1 MLSWEPPSERLS
13 GLIGATVERFVA
25 DLDGLVDDMASAA
38 IAAAPALASDAAL
51 EESVPASVRAM
62 TLRWVDAECR
72 RPGQPVPIDVPPAAI
87 DVARDVIRHGIDF
100 QQLLTGYRCSENIGC
115 RRWLQAAAEAVP
127 PEQVAAVAEFGLSA
141 IKKWVDAALT
151 LIIRQVGRER
161 DELMGGVL
169 TRRLET
175 VTLIIDGAPIREA
188 VAQERLG

>member
-1 MLSWEPPSERLS
+1 MCPR
-13 GLIGATVERFVA
+13 
-25 DLDGLVDDMASAA
+25 
-38 IAAAPALASDAAL
+38 
-51 EESVPASVRAM
+51 
-62 TLRWVDAECR
+62 
-72 RPGQPVPIDVPPAAI
+72 AAI

-127 PEQVAAVAEFGLSA
+127 PEQVAAVADFGLSA
-141 IKKWVDAALT
+141 INKWVDAALT

>member
-72 RPGQPVPIDVPPAAI
+72 
-87 DVARDVIRHGIDF
+87 
-100 QQLLTGYRCSENIGC
+100 
-115 RRWLQAAAEAVP
+115 
-127 PEQVAAVAEFGLSA
+127 
-141 IKKWVDAALT
+141 
-151 LIIRQVGRER
+151 
-161 DELMGGVL
+161 
-169 TRRLET
+169 
-175 VTLIIDGAPIREA
+175 
-188 VAQERLG
+188 